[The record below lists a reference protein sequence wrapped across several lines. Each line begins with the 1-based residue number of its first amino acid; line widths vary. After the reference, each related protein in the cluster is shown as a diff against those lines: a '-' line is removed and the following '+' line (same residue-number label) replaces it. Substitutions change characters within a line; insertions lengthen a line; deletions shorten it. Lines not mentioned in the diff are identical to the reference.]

1 MTEIKNLEDLF
12 YHEIQV
18 LWSAEALLVEAIP
31 KMIKKAK
38 NEGLKN
44 LLAAHLAET
53 DQHKVALELICK
65 ELNID
70 PEGDFNPGMKGILAE
85 GDKVMAKDATDEGMD
100 AALIAGAQKVEH
112 YEISGYGSA
121 AHYAEMLGY
130 EAIAARL
137 RLTLEEEQQADTKL
151 NFLAKNLINPRANSS
166 LPVHEMEGDV
176 SGNKVVKKK

>member
-12 YHEIQV
+12 FHELQV
-18 LWSAEALLVEAIP
+18 LWSAENMLIQAMP
-31 KMIKKAK
+31 RMIERAR

-44 LLAAHLAET
+44 LLRLHLAET

-65 ELNID
+65 QLGID
-70 PEGDFNPGMKGILAE
+70 PKGDFNPGLKGILEE
-85 GDKVMAKDATDEGMD
+85 GDMVMAKDATDEGMD

-130 EAIAARL
+130 EGISKRL

-151 NFLAKNLINPRANSS
+151 NFLAKNIVNPRAK
-166 LPVHEMEGDV
+166 LVEEEV
-176 SGNKVVKKK
+176 EI